1 MKPDLMEMAQ
11 ELYARTV
18 RIAVDDY
25 HWHQRAELTRKQV
38 CELMIEFRKL
48 VPRGKDEHED

>member
-18 RIAVDDY
+18 RIAIDNY

-48 VPRGKDEHED
+48 VPKDEHED